1 MADYRDEQTPPRVHY
16 NNTVKEER
24 SGSSIFLIVGAV
36 IALLAILWF
45 AFSGGETATDTAAPP
60 AIESTEPV
68 APAPNDTAVTPT
80 VPDATVAPEA
90 TPAPAPEAEPAPAA
104 PATP

>member
-16 NNTVKEER
+16 NNTVQPER

-45 AFSGGETATDTAAPP
+45 AFSGGDSTMDTAAPP
-60 AIESTEPV
+60 AVEST
-68 APAPNDTAVTPT
+68 APAGDTAVTPT
-80 VPDATVAPEA
+80 VPDATMTTPDAT
-90 TPAPAPEAEPAPAA
+90 TPAPAPAPTTPAPAQ
-104 PATP
+104 

>member
-16 NNTVKEER
+16 NNTVQPER

-45 AFSGGETATDTAAPP
+45 AFSGGDSAMDTAAPP
-60 AIESTEPV
+60 AVEST
-68 APAPNDTAVTPT
+68 APATGDTAVTPT
-80 VPDATVAPEA
+80 VPDATMTTPEA
-90 TPAPAPEAEPAPAA
+90 TPAPAPTTPAPAQ
-104 PATP
+104 